1 MISLT
6 IDIIDVYAQD
16 IDIVPL
22 GSEVE
27 INLDD
32 TNKIPQNT
40 YESYTGDYEV
50 IPQKESQVLKTKDKL
65 MSDDVTIKEIPFFEV
80 SNLAGGTTC
89 YIGKEVI

>member
-22 GSEVE
+22 DFEVE
-27 INLDD
+27 INLDN

-40 YESYTGDYEV
+40 YEYYAGNYEV
-50 IPQKESQVLKTKDKL
+50 IPKTENQVLKTKDKL